1 MDSPIN
7 KIAIIGSGVI
17 GAGWT
22 IRLLAKNKIVYVY
35 DPKTSQRNFLK
46 KEINRISKSV
56 LKFYKINKLN
66 TDNLHFTSSIKE
78 AVEKADL
85 IQENTPENVGI
96 KKQVIKEISKW
107 SKKNSIIASSSSGL
121 LPTIIQ
127 KSCKFPER
135 FLIAHP
141 FNPVYLL
148 PLVEIVKGKKTKKIF
163 IDNSKKFYESLGMYP
178 LILKK
183 EVEGYLSD
191 RLQESMWRESL
202 HILNDNLATT
212 EDLDKAI
219 IYGPGMRWA
228 LMGTFLTFHLAGGKL
243 GMKHMLEQFGPT
255 LKLPWTKLKAPKL
268 NKKLSD
274 KIISGTKNQAG
285 KKTIKQLTTIRDN
298 FLVDLL
304 KLKNKY
310 RI

>member
-1 MDSPIN
+1 MDKSIK
-7 KIAIIGSGVI
+7 KIAIIGTGVI
-17 GAGWT
+17 GSGWI
-22 IRLLAKNKIVYVY
+22 IRLLAKNKTVYVY
-35 DPKTSQRNFLK
+35 DPDKFQIIFLK
-46 KEINRISKSV
+46 NEIKRISKSV
-56 LKFYKINKLN
+56 LSFYKLKKINTKNILFKN
-66 TDNLHFTSSIKE
+66 SIKE
-78 AVEKADL
+78 AVNDVDL
-85 IQENTPENVGI
+85 IQENVPENLKI
-96 KKQVIKEISKW
+96 KKKIIAEISKHA
-107 SKKNSIIASSSSGL
+107 KPKAIIASSSSGL
-121 LPTIIQ
+121 LPTKIQ
-127 KSCKFPER
+127 QSCTYPER

-148 PLVEIVKGKKTKKIF
+148 PLVEIVKGKKTSSF
-163 IDNSKKFYESLGMYP
+163 YSKKSEKFYLSIGMHP

-202 HILNDNLATT
+202 HILNNNLAST

-219 IYGPGMRWA
+219 IHGPGLRWS

>member
-1 MDSPIN
+1 MKSAIK

-35 DPKTSQRNFLK
+35 DPKISQRNFLK
-46 KEINRISKSV
+46 EEIRRISKNV
-56 LKFYKINKLN
+56 LKLYKIDRIN
-66 TDNLHFTSSIKE
+66 TKNLYFTNSIKE
-78 AVEKADL
+78 AVANVDL
-85 IQENTPENVGI
+85 IQENAPENILI
-96 KKQVIKEISKW
+96 KQKIVKEISKW
-107 SKKNSIIASSSSGL
+107 TKKDTIIASSSSGL
-121 LPTIIQ
+121 LPTKIQ
-127 KSCKFPER
+127 KYCKFPER

-148 PLVEIVKGKKTKKIF
+148 PLVEIIKGKNTKKKY
-163 IDNSKKFYESLGMYP
+163 IDRSKKFYKSLGMYP

-212 EDLDKAI
+212 EDLDNAI
-219 IYGPGMRWA
+219 TYGPGMRWS
-228 LMGTFLTFHLAGGKL
+228 LMGTFLTFHLAGGKE
-243 GMKHMLEQFGPT
+243 GMKHMLEQFGPA
-255 LKLPWTKLKAPKL
+255 LKLPWTKLKAPIL
-268 NKKLSD
+268 SKKLSN
-274 KIISGTKNQAG
+274 KIIYETKKQSKN
-285 KKTIKQLTTIRDN
+285 KSVTQLTNIRDN
-298 FLVDLL
+298 FLVDLI